1 MHLNQRLAVV
11 YYHSHASVIIKAQ
24 ALYIIRLKAASHQH
38 TVLYIITAQP
48 CIHRENL
55 MARFFIKKDSISDN
69 QITIIGNDA
78 FHIARSLRMA
88 VGDEITVCDEDGTE
102 YLSSLSRIRDDE
114 CIANILS
121 TKTGSTESPV
131 HITLYMAY
139 PKGDKLETVVQK
151 SVELGASEIIPF
163 ESSRCIKRPSPDK
176 ADKITER
183 LSRIA
188 EEAAK
193 QCGRSR
199 LPKLSR
205 MIKLPELLTKIPDY
219 DLALFCYEG
228 TGTESLK
235 AVLEGYSRRDGR
247 IAVIIG
253 SEGGFSESEAQSITE
268 AGAKCVNLGPR
279 ILRCETAPD
288 YCLSAISYHFEL

>member
-1 MHLNQRLAVV
+1 
-11 YYHSHASVIIKAQ
+11 
-24 ALYIIRLKAASHQH
+24 
-38 TVLYIITAQP
+38 
-48 CIHRENL
+48 
-55 MARFFIKKDSISDN
+55 MARFFIKKDNITDN
-69 QITIIGNDA
+69 QITITGNDA

-88 VGDEITVCDEDGTE
+88 VGDEITVCDENGTE
-102 YLSSLSRIRDDE
+102 YFTRLSRIRDDE
-114 CIANILS
+114 CSADILS
-121 TKTGSTESPV
+121 ARPGSTESPV

-151 SVELGASEIIPF
+151 SVELGASAVIPF
-163 ESSRCIKRPSPDK
+163 ESSRCIKRPSADK
-176 ADKITER
+176 LDKITDR

-199 LPKLSR
+199 LPSVSK
-205 MIKLPELLTKIPDY
+205 MIKFPELLSSINSYNLT
-219 DLALFCYEG
+219 LFCYEG
-228 TGTESLK
+228 EGTESLK
-235 AVLEGYSRRDGR
+235 KVLEKYESQSGR

-253 SEGGFSESEAQSITE
+253 SEGGFSEDEARSITE